1 MIKVEDPS
9 KIDACY
15 QDWGESMLWSYFQN
29 IMGEAY
35 ADHREHPQ
43 SAIVYVNCF
52 AFAAGKPNELLV
64 QNWYDEKVDSFAI
77 IIARDAS
84 WNPIVQAVG
93 KENCR
98 RVERYAIKK
107 EQDCFDI
114 ELLNGFVEQLDAQYE
129 LKLIDEKI
137 YNACKNY
144 DWSVDFVHGYKDYD
158 EYRKYG
164 LGIVAF
170 HDGEMV
176 AGASSYSSYQGGIEV
191 EIDTKEAYRRK
202 GLATACGAKLI
213 LECLK
218 RGLYPSWD
226 AQNRGSLA
234 LAEKLGYHY
243 SHTYTAYEIWK

>member
-114 ELLNGFVEQLDAQYE
+114 ELLNNFVEQLDEQYE
-129 LKLIDEKI
+129 LKPIDEKI
-137 YNACKNY
+137 YNTCKNY

-158 EYRKYG
+158 EYRKHG
-164 LGIVAF
+164 LGVVAF

-243 SHTYTAYEIWK
+243 SHTYTAYEMWK